1 MGGTYRSARLPVRG
15 PPAIGRFHQKLAVDG
30 RLRKKKGRRRGKGK
44 KEVKKEYLASAVLAR
59 LPSSPAFSLA
69 RGDRSRR
76 QALSTS
82 PRPPPLFLIASN
94 EEKTAAKKPP
104 PCKVLHI
111 RDAISRFS
119 NRRRF
124 RPLAKNTAKKKP
136 SRHLA
141 VRGQHRPR
149 FFLFLFLLPCFSL
162 FFSLL
167 LA

>member
-1 MGGTYRSARLPVRG
+1 MGGTYRSAILPVRG
-15 PPAIGRFHQKLAVDG
+15 PPTIERFHQKLAVGG

-59 LPSSPAFSLA
+59 FFSRARKQIKATNDSIFNFVFSL
-69 RGDRSRR
+69 
-76 QALSTS
+76 L
-82 PRPPPLFLIASN
+82 
-94 EEKTAAKKPP
+94 KTAAKKPP

-119 NRRRF
+119 NRRRL

-141 VRGQHRPR
+141 VRGQRRPR